1 MTLPNYADIVAA
13 VKRTS
18 GFIVK
23 TPLLESPL
31 LNQRV
36 GGRVLIKA
44 EPLQKTGS
52 FKFRG
57 ATNAVMALSDKVDH
71 VVAYSSGNHA
81 AAVAAAASLKGIKA
95 TIIMPKDAP
104 EMKIKNTKAFGADI
118 VLYDRYGESR
128 EAIGQKIAQDYGAA
142 LIPPYEYVP
151 VIAGQG
157 TMGVEIAEDLKANG
171 ISPDQLVCCTG
182 GGGLLAGVALAM
194 HEHFPGL
201 PLMAAEPEEFDDFR
215 RSLETGERQS
225 NDPSARS
232 ICDAIITPTPG
243 EMTFAIN
250 RDHVAKGIAVTD
262 DEVRRAM
269 ALAWQYLKIVIEPGG
284 AVALTSVLTGKCD
297 GKGKTTIVIAS
308 GGNVDPAV
316 FRQALDMLPAD

>member
-1 MTLPNYADIVAA
+1 MNLPNYADIAAA
-13 VKRTS
+13 VERTS
-18 GFIVK
+18 GVIVK

-31 LNQRV
+31 LNQRI

-57 ATNAVMALSDKVDH
+57 ASNAIMALPNGVDH

-81 AAVAAAASLKGIKA
+81 AAVAAAASLKGIKS

-104 EMKIKNTKAFGADI
+104 KMKIANTKAFGGDV
-118 VLYDRYGESR
+118 VLYDRYQESR
-128 EAIGQKIAQDYGAA
+128 EAIGQKLADEYGAA
-142 LIPPYEYVP
+142 LIPPYEYAP

-157 TMGVEIAEDLKANG
+157 TIGVEIAQDLKANG
-171 ISPDQLVCCTG
+171 ITPDQLVCCTG
-182 GGGLLAGVALAM
+182 GGGLLAGIALAM
-194 HEHFPGL
+194 HEHYPTL
-201 PLMAAEPEEFDDFR
+201 DLMAAEPDGFDDFR
-215 RSLETGERQS
+215 RSLEAGERVS

-250 RDHVAKGIAVTD
+250 REHISQGLQVTD
-262 DEVRRAM
+262 DEVLDAM
-269 ALAWQYLKIVIEPGG
+269 ALAWQYLKLVIEPGG

-308 GGNVDPAV
+308 GGNVDPAI
-316 FRQALDMLPAD
+316 FQQALERLPAN

>member
-1 MTLPNYADIVAA
+1 MKLPVYADIAAA
-13 VKRTS
+13 VNRIS
-18 GFIVK
+18 GLIVK

-36 GGRVLIKA
+36 GGRVLVKA

-57 ATNAVMALSDKVDH
+57 ATNAVMALPEGVAH

-95 TIIMPKDAP
+95 TIIMPEDAP
-104 EMKIKNTKAFGADI
+104 SMKIKNTKAFGADV
-118 VLYDRYGESR
+118 VLYDRYRESR
-128 EAIGQKIAQDYGAA
+128 EAIGQKLADDVGAA
-142 LIPPYEYVP
+142 LIPPYEYIP

-157 TMGVEIAEDLKANG
+157 TMGVEIAQDLKANG
-171 ISPDQLVCCTG
+171 ITPDQLVCCTG

-194 HEHFPGL
+194 HEHFPKL
-201 PLMAAEPEEFDDFR
+201 PLMAAEPADFDDFR
-215 RSLETGERQS
+215 RSLEAGERLS

-232 ICDAIITPTPG
+232 ICDAIVTPTPG
-243 EMTFAIN
+243 EMTFAVN
-250 RDHVAKGIAVTD
+250 REHVAQGFQVTD
-262 DEVRRAM
+262 EEVLHAI
-269 ALAWQYLKIVIEPGG
+269 ALAWQYLKLVIEPGG

-297 GKGKTTIVIAS
+297 GRDKTTVVIAS
-308 GGNVDPAV
+308 GGNVDPAI
-316 FRQALDMLPAD
+316 FRQALETLPSD